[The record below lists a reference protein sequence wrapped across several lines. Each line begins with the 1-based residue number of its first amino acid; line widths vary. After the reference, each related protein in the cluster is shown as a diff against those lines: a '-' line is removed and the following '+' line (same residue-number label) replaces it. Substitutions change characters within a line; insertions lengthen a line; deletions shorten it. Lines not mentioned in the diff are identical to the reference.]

1 MMRRFSRRRR
11 AGGDGGA
18 RALDAGAWMA
28 KLLEQETVG
37 ASRLEP
43 WSGAGT
49 PESLAA
55 IGRGE
60 DREGRALIVA
70 FSPHSAIDATLAG
83 LAAAQRATLESEFK
97 GRLLIAAPEWSFAA
111 RRLLSQIG
119 ETPYRVEPLALPTL
133 APAAVGF
140 ESDVEPQWLAIDAD
154 QLAARLVTS
163 QARSAFRRAALA
175 LEGLAAKHGGSVRV
189 GVDRLELVVMARRVA
204 EIRIEDDR
212 VVLETQV
219 GGRSSAPLAAADLAG
234 AFDGLEGQLRRR
246 LNDRKVREGEEGL
259 RGLVVG
265 QLATGAELRGL
276 RAWPQPGQEVDVVDA
291 VGVNAEGD
299 PIVVV
304 VRQDLDWSALAAALT
319 SLAPVAALCPTL
331 FAGMAPPLRL
341 GSPRLLLVAERFVE
355 GLEPVLAALA
365 LPYELRTVAGAAGPA
380 VDLVPRSRGEG
391 AEARSSSR
399 RGRRRGGRGLDGRGP
414 DGRGMDRE
422 SDSAEAEAEVDAETE
437 ADVEERGSEDDAQP
451 SPVVSARGGRRR
463 GRDREVKARDEAPAR
478 GPRSEEGS
486 ENEEPGRRR
495 SRRRRSRGGRSS
507 GNGEA
512 TESEGSGREGRTS
525 EGRASEEGGRGD
537 GSQRSRGRF
546 EEVSLMDLDEGPGES
561 GKATSAR
568 RDQDGDGGGDA
579 DSSRRRRRRR
589 GRRGGTSAGDDREG
603 RPPRAETGDE
613 GDRPESDGGGR
624 VEEDDLVDSDDLE
637 EILARLAGDVQ
648 EFEASEGEELS
659 YEDEEDE
666 IGDDA
671 AHEKRRDLEK
681 RRRERQGGQDADRE
695 AERPAPPRRRSVVL
709 VHADRDSLFA
719 ALLLARDIRQ
729 LDGLWV
735 YPQSELMTFFRSVA
749 TDLRDDTPIFVVGFQ
764 PSPARD
770 VIQASSL
777 YRGRLT
783 WFDRRAWPPEDLMAL
798 RQSLGRE
805 AVHGGEDIDSVLP
818 LVLETCTRRSRFSD
832 KLVDLATG
840 RFTQHDFERWGRL
853 WWWRLGEIAKK
864 AGDIRAD
871 VASLLTG
878 RPSDLTK
885 EAARLEV
892 PPAPEEVAYVAE
904 RDFRLVHF
912 GGYVLV
918 VVPVEGE
925 ADVHL
930 VARIARERYDASLS
944 LAYRVGEETLSFC
957 GDEQSGRRTLDY
969 LAVAAHLVDKLEW
982 VDMRP
987 DADHVARFRIRDL
1000 QRHPERL
1007 EELIGEIAMG
1017 RSLLER

>member
-1 MMRRFSRRRR
+1 
-11 AGGDGGA
+11 
-18 RALDAGAWMA
+18 
-28 KLLEQETVG
+28 
-37 ASRLEP
+37 
-43 WSGAGT
+43 
-49 PESLAA
+49 
-55 IGRGE
+55 
-60 DREGRALIVA
+60 
-70 FSPHSAIDATLAG
+70 
-83 LAAAQRATLESEFK
+83 
-97 GRLLIAAPEWSFAA
+97 
-111 RRLLSQIG
+111 
-119 ETPYRVEPLALPTL
+119 
-133 APAAVGF
+133 
-140 ESDVEPQWLAIDAD
+140 
-154 QLAARLVTS
+154 
-163 QARSAFRRAALA
+163 
-175 LEGLAAKHGGSVRV
+175 
-189 GVDRLELVVMARRVA
+189 
-204 EIRIEDDR
+204 
-212 VVLETQV
+212 
-219 GGRSSAPLAAADLAG
+219 
-234 AFDGLEGQLRRR
+234 
-246 LNDRKVREGEEGL
+246 
-259 RGLVVG
+259 
-265 QLATGAELRGL
+265 
-276 RAWPQPGQEVDVVDA
+276 
-291 VGVNAEGD
+291 
-299 PIVVV
+299 
-304 VRQDLDWSALAAALT
+304 
-319 SLAPVAALCPTL
+319 
-331 FAGMAPPLRL
+331 
-341 GSPRLLLVAERFVE
+341 
-355 GLEPVLAALA
+355 
-365 LPYELRTVAGAAGPA
+365 
-380 VDLVPRSRGEG
+380 
-391 AEARSSSR
+391 
-399 RGRRRGGRGLDGRGP
+399 
-414 DGRGMDRE
+414 
-422 SDSAEAEAEVDAETE
+422 
-437 ADVEERGSEDDAQP
+437 
-451 SPVVSARGGRRR
+451 
-463 GRDREVKARDEAPAR
+463 
-478 GPRSEEGS
+478 
-486 ENEEPGRRR
+486 
-495 SRRRRSRGGRSS
+495 
-507 GNGEA
+507 
-512 TESEGSGREGRTS
+512 
-525 EGRASEEGGRGD
+525 
-537 GSQRSRGRF
+537 
-546 EEVSLMDLDEGPGES
+546 MDLDDGPGDS
-561 GKATSAR
+561 GEASSAR
-568 RDQDGDGGGDA
+568 EDRDGDGDG
-579 DSSRRRRRRR
+579 SRRRRRRR
-589 GRRGGTSAGDDREG
+589 GRRGGASAGDDRDEQPPRTETADDRDGSQTHGEG
-603 RPPRAETGDE
+603 RIG
-613 GDRPESDGGGR
+613 
-624 VEEDDLVDSDDLE
+624 EDDLVDSDDLE

-648 EFEASEGEELS
+648 EFEAPEGEELS

-681 RRRERQGGQDADRE
+681 RRRARQGGPDADRE
-695 AERPAPPRRRSVVL
+695 ADRPAPRRRSVVV

-719 ALLLARDIRQ
+719 AILLARDIRQ

-805 AVHGGEDIDSVLP
+805 AVLGGEDIDSVLP

-892 PPAPEEVAYVAE
+892 PPPPEEVAYVAE

-930 VARIARERYDASLS
+930 VARIARERYAAALS

-1000 QRHPERL
+1000 ERHPERL

>member
-1 MMRRFSRRRR
+1 MMSMMRRFSRRRR

-18 RALDAGAWMA
+18 RAIDTGAWMT
-28 KLLEQETVG
+28 KLIEQEAVG
-37 ASRLEP
+37 ASSLEP
-43 WSGAGT
+43 WSEAGT

-60 DREGRALIVA
+60 DREGQALIVA

-83 LAAAQRATLESEFK
+83 LAAAQRATGVSEFK
-97 GRLLIAAPEWSFAA
+97 GRLMIAAPEWSAAA

-119 ETPYRVEPLALPTL
+119 ETPYRVEPLALPML
-133 APAAVGF
+133 APAALGF
-140 ESDVEPQWLAIDAD
+140 ESDAEPQWLAIHAD

-189 GVDRLELVVMARRVA
+189 GADRLELVVMARRVA
-204 EIRIEDDR
+204 EIRIEDDQ

-219 GGRSSAPLAAADLAG
+219 GGRSTTPLAAADLAG

-259 RGLVVG
+259 RGRVVG
-265 QLATGAELRGL
+265 QLATGTELRGL

-299 PIVVV
+299 PVVVV
-304 VRQDLDWSALAAALT
+304 VRQELDWIALAAALA

-331 FAGMAPPLRL
+331 FAGLAPPLRL
-341 GSPRLLLVAERFVE
+341 GSPRLLLLAERFVD
-355 GLEPVLAALA
+355 GLESVLAALT
-365 LPYELRTVAGAAGPA
+365 LPFELRTVAGAAGPA
-380 VDLVPRSRGEG
+380 VDLVPRSRGDG
-391 AEARSSSR
+391 AEARGPR
-399 RGRRRGGRGLDGRGP
+399 RGRRRGGRGLDGRGA
-414 DGRGMDRE
+414 DRE
-422 SDSAEAEAEVDAETE
+422 SASPEAE
-437 ADVEERGSEDDAQP
+437 ERDSEDDAQA
-451 SPVVSARGGRRR
+451 SPAAEARGGRRR
-463 GRDREVKARDEAPAR
+463 GGEREATARDESPPR
-478 GPRSEEGS
+478 GPRSEEGAD
-486 ENEEPGRRR
+486 NEEPGRRR
-495 SRRRRSRGGRSS
+495 GRRRRSRGGRSL

-512 TESEGSGREGRTS
+512 TESEGSGREGR
-525 EGRASEEGGRGD
+525 ASEEAARGD
-537 GSQRSRGRF
+537 GGRRSRGRF
-546 EEVSLMDLDEGPGES
+546 EEVSLMDLDEGPGGS
-561 GKATSAR
+561 GEDTSAR
-568 RDQDGDGGGDA
+568 NDRDGDGDA
-579 DSSRRRRRRR
+579 EGSRRRRRRR
-589 GRRGGTSAGDDREG
+589 GRRGGTSTGGDRDE
-603 RPPRAETGDE
+603 RPPRAGTGDE
-613 GDRPESDGGGR
+613 GAGPESDGGGR

-648 EFEASEGEELS
+648 EFDASEGEELG
-659 YEDEEDE
+659 YEDEDDE
-666 IGDDA
+666 LDDDA

-681 RRRERQGGQDADRE
+681 RRRARQGGQDADRD
-695 AERPAPPRRRSVVL
+695 ADRPAPRRRSVVL

-864 AGDIRAD
+864 TGDIRAE

-892 PPAPEEVAYVAE
+892 PPPPEEVAYVAE

-982 VDMRP
+982 VEMRP

-1000 QRHPERL
+1000 ERQPERL

>member
-18 RALDAGAWMA
+18 RALDASAWMTR
-28 KLLEQETVG
+28 LLEQEAVA

-43 WSGAGT
+43 WSEAGT

-60 DREGRALIVA
+60 DREGQPLILA

-83 LAAAQRATLESEFK
+83 LAAAQRATTELEFT
-97 GRLLIAAPEWSFAA
+97 GRLLVAAPEWSAAA
-111 RRLLSQIG
+111 RRLHAQVG
-119 ETPYRVEPLALPTL
+119 ATPYRVEALAVPTL
-133 APAAVGF
+133 APAVIGF
-140 ESDVEPQWLAIDAD
+140 ESDAEPQWLALDAE
-154 QLAARLVTS
+154 QLAARLGTS
-163 QARSAFRRAALA
+163 QARSVFLRAALA

-189 GVDRLELVVMARRVA
+189 GIDRLELVVMARRVA
-204 EIRIEDDR
+204 EVRIEGDQ
-212 VVLETQV
+212 VVLESQL
-219 GGRSSAPLAAADLAG
+219 GGRSRVPLVASDLAG

-259 RGLVVG
+259 RGRVVG

-276 RAWPQPGQEVDVVDA
+276 RPWPQPGREVDIVDA

-299 PIVVV
+299 PVVVV
-304 VRQDLDWSALAAALT
+304 VRQELDWSALAAALA
-319 SLAPVAALCPTL
+319 SLAPVAGLCPTL

-341 GSPRLLLVAERFVE
+341 ASPRLLLLAERFVE
-355 GLEPVLAALA
+355 GLEPVLAALT
-365 LPYELRTVAGAAGPA
+365 LPYELRTVSDAPGPE

-391 AEARSSSR
+391 AEARGAR
-399 RGRRRGGRGLDGRGP
+399 RGRRRGGRSAEGRGP
-414 DGRGMDRE
+414 DRERTTAPTATAASTAEEGVEPGVDGDGR
-422 SDSAEAEAEVDAETE
+422 
-437 ADVEERGSEDDAQP
+437 P
-451 SPVVSARGGRRR
+451 SPAAEARGGRRR
-463 GRDREVKARDEAPAR
+463 GGDRGDTPREDGPPR
-478 GPRSEEGS
+478 GPRAEEGTES
-486 ENEEPGRRR
+486 EEPGRRR
-495 SRRRRSRGGRSS
+495 GRRRRSRGGRSS

-512 TESEGSGREGRTS
+512 TEAEGSGREGRVVE
-525 EGRASEEGGRGD
+525 EGSRGEGGRG
-537 GSQRSRGRF
+537 SRGRF
-546 EEVSLMDLDEGPGES
+546 EEVSLMDLDDGPAES
-561 GKATSAR
+561 EETAPAR
-568 RDQDGDGGGDA
+568 RDRDRDGDGDPDQDGEGA
-579 DSSRRRRRRR
+579 RRRRRRR
-589 GRRGGTSAGDDREG
+589 GRRGGSSGGGG
-603 RPPRAETGDE
+603 RGESPGRAEEATEE
-613 GDRPESDGGGR
+613 GDGPESDGGGR
-624 VEEDDLVDSDDLE
+624 VEEEDLVDSDDLE

-648 EFEASEGEELS
+648 EFDASESEELS
-659 YEDEEDE
+659 YEDEEEDL
-666 IGDDA
+666 GDDA
-671 AHEKRRDLEK
+671 AHEKRRDLEQ
-681 RRRERQGGQDADRE
+681 RRRARQGGSDADR
-695 AERPAPPRRRSVVL
+695 AADRPAPRRRSVVL

-818 LVLETCTRRSRFSD
+818 LVLETCSRRSRFSD

-840 RFTQHDFERWGRL
+840 RFTRHDFERWGRL

-871 VASLLTG
+871 VAPLLTG

-892 PPAPEEVAYVAE
+892 PPPPEEVAHVAE

-918 VVPVEGE
+918 VVPVEGG

-944 LAYRVGEETLSFC
+944 LAYRVGEETLTFC
-957 GDEQSGRRTLDY
+957 GDEQGGRRTLDY

-1000 QRHPERL
+1000 ERHPERL

>member
-18 RALDAGAWMA
+18 RAIDASAWMT
-28 KLLEQETVG
+28 KLSEQEAVG

-43 WSGAGT
+43 WSEAGT
-49 PESLAA
+49 PEGLAA

-60 DREGRALIVA
+60 DREGQALIVA

-83 LAAAQRATLESEFK
+83 LAAAQRATVESEFK
-97 GRLLIAAPEWSFAA
+97 GRLLIAAPEWSVAA
-111 RRLLSQIG
+111 RRLLSQVG
-119 ETPYRVEPLALPTL
+119 ETPFRVEPLALPTL
-133 APAAVGF
+133 APATVGF
-140 ESDVEPQWLAIDAD
+140 ESDGEPQWLAIDAD
-154 QLAARLVTS
+154 QLAARLTTS

-189 GVDRLELVVMARRVA
+189 GADRLELVVMARRVA
-204 EIRIEDDR
+204 EIRIDDDQ

-219 GGRSSAPLAAADLAG
+219 GGRSTASLAAADLAG

-259 RGLVVG
+259 RGRVVG
-265 QLATGAELRGL
+265 QLATGTELRGL

-299 PIVVV
+299 PVVVV
-304 VRQDLDWSALAAALT
+304 VRQELDWSALAAALA

-331 FAGMAPPLRL
+331 FAGVAPPLRL
-341 GSPRLLLVAERFVE
+341 GSPRLLLLAERFVD
-355 GLEPVLAALA
+355 GLETVLAALT

-380 VDLVPRSRGEG
+380 VDLVPRSRGDG
-391 AEARSSSR
+391 AEARGPR
-399 RGRRRGGRGLDGRGP
+399 RGRRRGGRGLDGRGA
-414 DGRGMDRE
+414 DRE
-422 SDSAEAEAEVDAETE
+422 SASSEA
-437 ADVEERGSEDDAQP
+437 EERGSEEEAEA
-451 SPVVSARGGRRR
+451 SPAAEARSGRRR
-463 GRDREVKARDEAPAR
+463 GGDREATTRDESPPR

-507 GNGEA
+507 GAAEA
-512 TESEGSGREGRTS
+512 TESEGAGREARTGDARASEGRTS
-525 EGRASEEGGRGD
+525 EESGRGD
-537 GSQRSRGRF
+537 GGRRSRGRF
-546 EEVSLMDLDEGPGES
+546 EEVSLMDLDEGPGGS
-561 GKATSAR
+561 GEDRSAR
-568 RDQDGDGGGDA
+568 SDRDGGGDA
-579 DSSRRRRRRR
+579 DGSRRRRRRR
-589 GRRGGTSAGDDREG
+589 GRRGGTSTGDDRDE
-603 RPPRAETGDE
+603 RPPRAETGDD
-613 GDRPESDGGGR
+613 GDGPESDGGGR

-648 EFEASEGEELS
+648 EFDASEGEELG
-659 YEDEEDE
+659 YEDEDEE
-666 IGDDA
+666 IGDDP

-681 RRRERQGGQDADRE
+681 RRRARQAGQDGDRE
-695 AERPAPPRRRSVVL
+695 ADRPAPRRRSVVL

-892 PPAPEEVAYVAE
+892 PPPPEEVAYVAE

-982 VDMRP
+982 VDTRP

-1000 QRHPERL
+1000 ERHPERL